1 MLPSVCSA
9 SSVYISPAGHGS
21 LLPYPPTITPSSIV
35 DNPRADSAPPVSSAT
50 VEIPPAVLSLSLRP
64 FLFFSSLVILSFLPS
79 FFFLLLQILSFF
91 SLSSLSSPP
100 FILFFFFFFF
110 SSLLFFFSFFI
121 PFA

>member
-50 VEIPPAVLSLSLRP
+50 VENPPAVLSLSLRP

-100 FILFFFFFFF
+100 FILFFFFF